1 MSRAFNVVC
10 AIHEGLW
17 LGLLDRAALNDLT
30 AVVYARGGS
39 YHDVGHN
46 TSGLFLWER
55 SAVERHFAGSRRIL
69 VACGGAGREAIA
81 LAELGFE
88 VTSFDC
94 SAELAELAER
104 LLSERRLHVRTLL
117 AAPDEVP
124 AGLADFDGLVIG
136 WGGYSH
142 IVDRERRVAFLRRL
156 RSSARPNA
164 PLLVSFLF
172 DPGSRRFDISRAVAN
187 LVATFTRR
195 RKLIERGDA
204 LTNGF
209 TRYFGEAELRDEL
222 SAGGFETVELAAEP
236 YSHAVA
242 RARLEG

>member
-1 MSRAFNVVC
+1 M
-10 AIHEGLW
+10 
-17 LGLLDRAALNDLT
+17 
-30 AVVYARGGS
+30 
-39 YHDVGHN
+39 
-46 TSGLFLWER
+46 
-55 SAVERHFAGSRRIL
+55 
-69 VACGGAGREAIA
+69 
-81 LAELGFE
+81 
-88 VTSFDC
+88 
-94 SAELAELAER
+94 
-104 LLSERRLHVRTLL
+104 
-117 AAPDEVP
+117 P

-136 WGGYSH
+136 WEGYSH
-142 IVDRERRVAFLRRL
+142 IVDRARRVAFLRRL

-187 LVATFTRR
+187 LVATFARR

-209 TRYFGEAELRDEL
+209 TRYFGETELRDEL

-236 YSHAVA
+236 YPHAVA